1 MNPKDSREEGHFI
14 TLEGGD
20 GSGKTTQ
27 IELLADFLVKRGI
40 DVHITREP
48 GGTRLGETLR
58 DMILQDGADPI
69 NDKVELLL
77 MFAARSQHV
86 TNVIKPRLS
95 NGQWVLSDR
104 FTDATFAYQG
114 GGRQMETKDIEVLQ
128 TFVHGDLMPNR
139 TILLDLPVEQGI
151 HRLMRRGMSR
161 DRIEQQDLA
170 FKQRVREAYLKRYSQ
185 CRSRITLID
194 ASAPIDEVH
203 KAITVEVESMLNSSR
218 SRNCD

>member
-1 MNPKDSREEGHFI
+1 MNRKNRNKAGHFI

-27 IELLADFLVKRGI
+27 IELLSDFLGTRGI

-48 GGTRLGETLR
+48 GGTRLGEALR
-58 DMILQDGADPI
+58 KIILHNADPI
-69 NDKVELLL
+69 DDKVELLL

-104 FTDATFAYQG
+104 FTDATYAYQG
-114 GGRQMETKDIEVLQ
+114 GGRQMEIKDIAALQ
-128 TFVHGDLMPNR
+128 NFVQGDFRPDK

-151 HRLMRRGMSR
+151 RRLTRRGKIR

-170 FKQRVREAYLKRYSQ
+170 FKQRVREAYLERYRQ
-185 CRSRITLID
+185 CGSRITLVD
-194 ASAPIDEVH
+194 AAAPIPEVH
-203 KAITVEVESMLNSSR
+203 KAITIEIEDMLSSLGYG
-218 SRNCD
+218 NGD

>member
-1 MNPKDSREEGHFI
+1 MNRKDTNNEGLFI

-27 IELLADFLVKRGI
+27 IELLASYLNERGI

-48 GGTRLGETLR
+48 GGTRLGEALR
-58 DMILQDGADPI
+58 EIILHNVDPI

-77 MFAARSQHV
+77 LFAARSQHI

-114 GGRQMETKDIEVLQ
+114 GGRQIRMKDIEVLQ
-128 TFVHGDLMPNR
+128 TLVQGDFRPNK

-151 HRLMRRGMSR
+151 LRLTYRGKSR

-170 FKQRVREAYLKRYSQ
+170 FKQRVREAYLDRYRQ
-185 CRSRITLID
+185 CRSRITLVD
-194 ASAPIDEVH
+194 ASAPIEEVH
-203 KAITVEVESMLNSSR
+203 KDIANVIEGMMNSFRIR
-218 SRNCD
+218 S

>member
-1 MNPKDSREEGHFI
+1 MNRKNRNKAGHFI

-27 IELLADFLVKRGI
+27 IELLSDFLGTRGI

-48 GGTRLGETLR
+48 GGTRLGEALR
-58 DMILQDGADPI
+58 KIILHNADPI
-69 NDKVELLL
+69 DDKVELLL

-104 FTDATFAYQG
+104 FTDATYAYQG
-114 GGRQMETKDIEVLQ
+114 GGRQMEIKDIAALQ
-128 TFVHGDLMPNR
+128 KFVQRDFRPDK

-151 HRLMRRGMSR
+151 RRLTRRGKIR

-170 FKQRVREAYLKRYSQ
+170 FKQRVREAYLKRYRQ
-185 CRSRITLID
+185 CGSRITLVD
-194 ASAPIDEVH
+194 AAAPIPEVH
-203 KAITVEVESMLNSSR
+203 KAITIEIEDMLGSLGYGNG
-218 SRNCD
+218 D

>member
-1 MNPKDSREEGHFI
+1 MNRKNRNKAGHFI

-27 IELLADFLVKRGI
+27 IELLSDFLGTRGI

-48 GGTRLGETLR
+48 GGTRLGEALR
-58 DMILQDGADPI
+58 KIILHNADPI
-69 NDKVELLL
+69 DDKVELLL

-104 FTDATFAYQG
+104 FTDATYAYQG
-114 GGRQMETKDIEVLQ
+114 GGRQMGIKDIAALQ
-128 TFVHGDLMPNR
+128 NFVQGDFRPDK

-151 HRLMRRGMSR
+151 RRLTRRGKIR

-170 FKQRVREAYLKRYSQ
+170 FKKRVREAYLERYRQ
-185 CRSRITLID
+185 CGSRITLVD
-194 ASAPIDEVH
+194 AAAPIPEVH
-203 KAITVEVESMLNSSR
+203 KAITIEIEDMLSSLGYG
-218 SRNCD
+218 NGD

>member
-1 MNPKDSREEGHFI
+1 MNRKNRNKAGHFI

-27 IELLADFLVKRGI
+27 IELLSDFLGTRGI

-48 GGTRLGETLR
+48 GGTRLGEALR
-58 DMILQDGADPI
+58 KIILHNADPI
-69 NDKVELLL
+69 DDKVELLL

-104 FTDATFAYQG
+104 FTDATYAYQG
-114 GGRQMETKDIEVLQ
+114 GGRQMGIKDIAALQ
-128 TFVHGDLMPNR
+128 NFVQGDFRPDK

-151 HRLMRRGMSR
+151 RRLTRRGKTR

-170 FKQRVREAYLKRYSQ
+170 FKQRVREAYLERYRQ
-185 CRSRITLID
+185 CGSRITLVD
-194 ASAPIDEVH
+194 AAAPISEVH
-203 KAITVEVESMLNSSR
+203 KAITIEIEDMLSSLGYG
-218 SRNCD
+218 NGD

>member
-1 MNPKDSREEGHFI
+1 MNRTDSNNESHFI

-27 IELLADFLVKRGI
+27 IELLSDFLGTRGI

-48 GGTRLGETLR
+48 GGTRLGEALR
-58 DMILQDGADPI
+58 KIILHNADPI
-69 NDKVELLL
+69 DDKVELLL

-104 FTDATFAYQG
+104 FTDATYAYQG
-114 GGRQMETKDIEVLQ
+114 GGRQMGIKDIAALQ
-128 TFVHGDLMPNR
+128 NFVQGDFRPDK

-151 HRLMRRGMSR
+151 RRLTRRGKIR

-170 FKQRVREAYLKRYSQ
+170 FKQRVREAYRERYRQ
-185 CRSRITLID
+185 CGSRITLVD
-194 ASAPIDEVH
+194 AAAPIPEVH
-203 KAITVEVESMLNSSR
+203 KAITIEIEDMLSSLGYG
-218 SRNCD
+218 NGD

>member
-1 MNPKDSREEGHFI
+1 MNRKNRNKAGHFI

-27 IELLADFLVKRGI
+27 IELLANYLNERGI

-48 GGTRLGETLR
+48 GGTRLGEALR
-58 DMILQDGADPI
+58 ELILHNVDPI

-114 GGRQMETKDIEVLQ
+114 GGRQMGIKDIEVLQ
-128 TFVHGDLMPNR
+128 TLVQGDFRPDK

-151 HRLMRRGMSR
+151 LRLTRRGETR

-170 FKQRVREAYLKRYSQ
+170 FKQRVREAYLERYRQ
-185 CRSRITLID
+185 CRSRVTLVD

-203 KAITVEVESMLNSSR
+203 KAITIEIEGLLNSSGIN
-218 SRNCD
+218 NCD

>member
-1 MNPKDSREEGHFI
+1 MNRKNRNKAGHFI

-27 IELLADFLVKRGI
+27 IELLSDFLGTRGI

-48 GGTRLGETLR
+48 GGTRLGEALR
-58 DMILQDGADPI
+58 KIILHNADPI
-69 NDKVELLL
+69 DDKVELLL

-104 FTDATFAYQG
+104 FTDATYAYQG
-114 GGRQMETKDIEVLQ
+114 GGRQMGIKDIAALQ
-128 TFVHGDLMPNR
+128 NIVQGDFRPDK

-151 HRLMRRGMSR
+151 RRLTRRGKIR

-170 FKQRVREAYLKRYSQ
+170 FKQRVREAYLERYHR
-185 CRSRITLID
+185 CRSRIALVD
-194 ASAPIDEVH
+194 ASAPILEVH
-203 KAITVEVESMLNSSR
+203 KAIAVSIKTMLR
-218 SRNCD
+218 SLGYENGD

>member
-1 MNPKDSREEGHFI
+1 MNRKTSKNEGSFI

-27 IELLADFLVKRGI
+27 IELLSDFLSGRGI

-48 GGTRLGETLR
+48 GGTRLGEALR
-58 DMILQDGADPI
+58 DIILHNADPI
-69 NDKVELLL
+69 DDKVELLL

-86 TNVIKPRLS
+86 TKVIKPRLA

-114 GGRQMETKDIEVLQ
+114 GGRQMALKDIEGLQIFVL
-128 TFVHGDLMPNR
+128 GDFRPDK

-151 HRLMRRGMSR
+151 LRSTRRGQAN

-170 FKQRVREAYLKRYSQ
+170 FKRRVREAYLKQYRQ
-185 CRSRITLID
+185 CRSRIAVVD
-194 ASAPIDEVH
+194 ASGPIPEVH
-203 KAITVEVESMLNSSR
+203 KAIRVEIEKILGPSEQKN
-218 SRNCD
+218 DD

>member
-1 MNPKDSREEGHFI
+1 MNLKAINNEGHFI

-27 IELLADFLVKRGI
+27 IGLLADFLSERGI
-40 DVHITREP
+40 NVHITREP

-58 DMILQDGADPI
+58 DIILHNDDPI
-69 NDKVELLL
+69 NNKVELLL

-95 NGQWVLSDR
+95 HGQWVLSDR

-114 GGRQMETKDIEVLQ
+114 GGRQMRIKDIEVLQ
-128 TFVHGDLMPNR
+128 TLVQGDFRPNK

-151 HRLMRRGMSR
+151 LRLTRRGETS
-161 DRIEQQDLA
+161 DRIEQQDLE
-170 FKQRVREAYLKRYSQ
+170 FKKRVREAYLERYRQ
-185 CRSRITLID
+185 CRSRITLVD
-194 ASAPIDEVH
+194 ASAPIDVVH
-203 KAITVEVESMLNSSR
+203 KTITIEIENMLSS
-218 SRNCD
+218 SGNLDND